1 MSSHDQGII
10 VLGMPRS
17 GTTLLRRLL
26 DAHPGICCPGETFL
40 LRASARFIQ
49 GERIAS
55 GIEYGALGGLRA
67 LGIAEES
74 ILSALRR
81 LCFDLLGELAQRDG
95 KPRWACKTAVDSF
108 YVKEIE
114 RIYGD
119 HARFIV
125 VVRHGLDVVC
135 SLQEFTQE
143 LQAYISELHA
153 YVSRFAKPLEAFAH
167 AWADVTADLLGFAE
181 RRPNAVLVR
190 YEDLVGQPEET
201 LRRLLD
207 FVGEPWHDAV
217 IETAFRK
224 KDVKGLGDWKGYDAS
239 GIHAASVGRGLDL
252 PTPTVAELAPIIG
265 PVLERCGYAA
275 LEAGRP
281 RSADEAMR
289 HYELAM
295 MWKTMHQRADAG
307 GST

>member
-1 MSSHDQGII
+1 MSSRHQGII

-40 LRASARFIQ
+40 LRSSARFIQ
-49 GERIAS
+49 SEPIAS

-74 ILSALRR
+74 VLAALRR
-81 LCFDLLGELAQRDG
+81 LCFDLLDQLAQGDG

-108 YVKEIE
+108 YLREIE

-119 HARFIV
+119 HAQFIV
-125 VVRHGLDVVC
+125 VIRHGLDVVC

-143 LQAYISELHA
+143 LRAYISELHA
-153 YVSRFAKPLEAFAH
+153 YVRRFPKPLEAFAH
-167 AWADVTADLLGFAE
+167 AWADVTADLLAFAE

-190 YEDLVGQPEET
+190 YEDLVSQPEET
-201 LRRLLD
+201 LRRLLE
-207 FVGEPWHDAV
+207 FLQEPWHASVIDA
-217 IETAFRK
+217 AFRK

-239 GIHAASVGRGLDL
+239 GVHAASVGRGLDL
-252 PTPTVAELAPIIG
+252 PASTIAELTPIIG
-265 PVLERCGYAA
+265 PVLERCGYPA

-295 MWKTMHQRADAG
+295 MWKTMRQRADAG
-307 GST
+307 GSA

>member
-1 MSSHDQGII
+1 MSSRQQGII

-26 DAHPGICCPGETFL
+26 DAHPRICCPGETFL

-55 GIEYGALGGLRA
+55 GIDYGVLGGLRA
-67 LGIAEES
+67 LGVAEES
-74 ILSALRR
+74 ILSALRQ
-81 LCFDLLGELAQRDG
+81 LCFGMLDQLAQRER

-108 YVKEIE
+108 YPREIE
-114 RIYGD
+114 RLYGD
-119 HARFIV
+119 HARFIIMI
-125 VVRHGLDVVC
+125 RHGLDVVC

-153 YVSRFAKPLEAFAH
+153 YVRRFAKPLEAFAH
-167 AWADVTADLLGFAE
+167 AWVDVTSELLAFAE
-181 RRPNAVLVR
+181 RQPGAILIR
-190 YEDLVGQPEET
+190 YEDLVEQPETT
-201 LRRLLD
+201 LRRLLA
-207 FVGEPWHDAV
+207 FVDEPWDPAV

-224 KDVKGLGDWKGYDAS
+224 KDVEGLGDWKSYGTS
-239 GIHAASVGRGLDL
+239 GVHAASVGRGFRL
-252 PTPTVAELAPIIG
+252 PDPIRAELAPILG
-265 PVLERCGYAA
+265 PVLERCGYPA

-281 RSADEAMR
+281 RTADEAMR

-295 MWKTMHQRADAG
+295 MWKTLHQRPDAG
-307 GST
+307 TTD

>member
-1 MSSHDQGII
+1 MSSRHQGII

-26 DAHPGICCPGETFL
+26 DAHPRICCPGETFL

-67 LGIAEES
+67 LGIAEDS
-74 ILSALRR
+74 VLSALRR
-81 LCFDLLGELAQRDG
+81 LCFDLLDQLAQADG

-108 YVKEIE
+108 YLKEVE

-119 HARFIV
+119 HAQFIV
-125 VVRHGLDVVC
+125 VIRHGLDVVC

-143 LQAYISELHA
+143 LEVYLSELHA
-153 YVSRFAKPLEAFAH
+153 YVRRFPKPLEAFAH
-167 AWADVTADLLGFAE
+167 AWADVTADLLAFAE
-181 RRPNAVLVR
+181 RRSNAILVR

-201 LRRLLD
+201 LGGVLD
-207 FVGEPWHDAV
+207 FLDESWNSSI
-217 IETAFRK
+217 IEAAFRK
-224 KDVKGLGDWKGYDAS
+224 KDVKGLGDWKGYDAA
-239 GIHAASVGRGLDL
+239 GVHAASVGRGFRL
-252 PTPTVAELAPIIG
+252 PEPTLAELAPIVG
-265 PVLERCGYAA
+265 PVLERCGYPA

-281 RSADEAMR
+281 RTADEAMR

-295 MWKTMHQRADAG
+295 MWKTLHQRTGAG
-307 GST
+307 TD